1 MEPTPPPPSPAPP
14 PTPTPT
20 PTATATTPAIPT
32 PALKRVLEVLLFSA
46 QKPLTPR
53 ELREFLIQAAQDE
66 TAPEAS
72 AYRKVREDDVLAA
85 LEELAAEHSGREA
98 SFHLLPVAGAWQFAS
113 RPEYSPWLRALLGR
127 KSRPPRLTQPGL
139 ETLTI
144 IAYRQ
149 PVTRAEIEQ
158 IRGVS
163 VDGVMQTLLE
173 RGLVEAVGRAEV
185 IGRPMTYGTTPA
197 FLEYLGLRSLD
208 DLPAADELRR
218 LPVTRPEALLT
229 VDPGLAT
236 APAEVEG
243 EGASATVSGEV
254 PVLETP
260 AVEPTAAEPAAEEGR
275 SIDGV

>member
-1 MEPTPPPPSPAPP
+1 
-14 PTPTPT
+14 
-20 PTATATTPAIPT
+20 
-32 PALKRVLEVLLFSA
+32 LKRVLEALLFSA

-53 ELREFLIQAAQDE
+53 ELREFLVQAAQDE
-66 TAPEAS
+66 TAPEALV
-72 AYRKVREDDVLAA
+72 YRKVREDDILAA
-85 LEELAAEHSGREA
+85 LEELAADHAGRET

-236 APAEVEG
+236 APAEAEVEAASAPAG
-243 EGASATVSGEV
+243 EGTAGLPVTEPAASE
-254 PVLETP
+254 
-260 AVEPTAAEPAAEEGR
+260 AEAAAEEGR
-275 SIDGV
+275 SSEGVGESTGGEK